1 MAANLHALSACPIEE
16 IHLPL
21 DLEERTNKQFDE
33 MVRKGRIFYDHQTK
47 PGEVCVDDGFLLE
60 FRIVSILKGKPI
72 LAPDDP
78 GRSNTPTPESTRA
91 STPVVTSS
99 ASSLSAPTIPTP
111 TLSPSPKP
119 AVKGPFVNPKPDE
132 VVYEDVGS
140 KHRLMLNKFC
150 LYRPM
155 LVLPTKEFALQS
167 DDLDA
172 ADITAAWAILHAY
185 HTFEPLV
192 IYNRGVNGGSSQG
205 HKHLQLFPVPP
216 LAPFY
221 GKAENL
227 WPAKAK
233 SPTEVSDRIPNVP
246 FKHYVLRIPP
256 QTDAKT
262 VVDMHFRLLE
272 LTRKAHVDA
281 GYDADGDYNVTMTR
295 DWIAVIPRTTA
306 GPPDGPFGTSTVG
319 MLGMPAIRDERDR
332 EKWRELGDAKFLAKL
347 GIPQS
352 I

>member
-1 MAANLHALSACPIEE
+1 M
-16 IHLPL
+16 
-21 DLEERTNKQFDE
+21 
-33 MVRKGRIFYDHQTK
+33 
-47 PGEVCVDDGFLLE
+47 
-60 FRIVSILKGKPI
+60 SILKGKPI

-99 ASSLSAPTIPTP
+99 TSSLSAPT
-111 TLSPSPKP
+111 LSPSPQP

-172 ADITAAWAILHAY
+172 SDITAAWAILHSY

-233 SPTEVSDRIPNVP
+233 SSTEVSNRIPHVP
-246 FKHYVLRIPP
+246 FKHYALRISP
-256 QTDAKT
+256 QSSAKA
-262 VVDMHFRLLE
+262 VVDMYFRLLE
-272 LTRKAHVDA
+272 LTRKAHVEA
-281 GYDADGDYNVTMTR
+281 GYDADGDYNVAMTR

-306 GPPDGPFGTSTVG
+306 GPSDGPFGTSTVG

-332 EKWRELGDAKFLAKL
+332 EKWRKLGDAKFLAKL
-347 GIPQS
+347 GIPLAN
-352 I
+352 

>member
-1 MAANLHALSACPIEE
+1 MAAQPHAASPDIEDTK
-16 IHLPL
+16 LPS
-21 DLEERTNKQFDE
+21 DLEERTNIQFDE
-33 MVRKGRIFYDHQTK
+33 MVRKGRIFYDHQTE
-47 PGEVCVDDGFLLE
+47 PGEVCVDDGFVIE
-60 FRIVSILKGKPI
+60 YRIVPILKGKPI

-91 STPVVTSS
+91 STPVVAS
-99 ASSLSAPTIPTP
+99 ASSISTP
-111 TLSPSPKP
+111 ALSPSPKP

-132 VVYEDVGS
+132 VVYENVGS

-172 ADITAAWAILHAY
+172 SDVTAAWAILHSY

-216 LAPFY
+216 LAPFH

-227 WPAKAK
+227 WPAKAT
-233 SPTEVSDRIPNVP
+233 SSAEVSDRIPHVP

-256 QTDAKT
+256 QTHVRT
-262 VVDMHFRLLE
+262 VVDMYFRLLE
-272 LTRKAHVDA
+272 LTRKAHVEA
-281 GYDADGDYNVTMTR
+281 GHNADSDYNVTMTR
-295 DWIAVIPRTTA
+295 DWIALIPRTTA
-306 GPPDGPFGTSTVG
+306 GPSDGPFGTSTVG

-332 EKWRELGDAKFLAKL
+332 EKWRSLGDSKFLAKL

-352 I
+352 Q

>member
-1 MAANLHALSACPIEE
+1 M
-16 IHLPL
+16 
-21 DLEERTNKQFDE
+21 
-33 MVRKGRIFYDHQTK
+33 
-47 PGEVCVDDGFLLE
+47 
-60 FRIVSILKGKPI
+60 
-72 LAPDDP
+72 
-78 GRSNTPTPESTRA
+78 
-91 STPVVTSS
+91 
-99 ASSLSAPTIPTP
+99 
-111 TLSPSPKP
+111 
-119 AVKGPFVNPKPDE
+119 KGPFVNPKPDE

-140 KHRLMLNKFC
+140 KHRLMLNKYC

-172 ADITAAWAILHAY
+172 SDVTAAWAILHAY

-227 WPAKAK
+227 WPAKAT
-233 SPTEVSDRIPNVP
+233 SSTEVSDRIPNVP
-246 FKHYVLRIPP
+246 FKHYALRIPP
-256 QTDAKT
+256 QTSAKT
-262 VVDMHFRLLE
+262 VVDMYFRLLE
-272 LTRKAHVDA
+272 LTRKAHVQA

-332 EKWRELGDAKFLAKL
+332 EKWRSLGDAKFLAKL